1 MFMARKVVFAF
12 LLMWIGTVFSGA
24 LAAETACIVPGRGF
38 FRVHAGAGGLF
49 GAFAHDHLIEAG
61 KIEGCAA
68 VDLQNLAQSS
78 VKLSFSAAELRV
90 VDPKESAEDRAKVQK
105 TMEAEVLRL
114 PEYPKITFESTGVT
128 TDSGSQV
135 SSEWQ
140 FDDSRESFAGH
151 SSRDCGPARDGTY
164 KVTGTFKFKQ
174 TTFGIQPVSLVGGTI
189 RVKDELETEWELFL
203 SEAGNP
209 LSSSGC
215 QDSPP
220 RHV

>member
-1 MFMARKVVFAF
+1 MARSAKYVIAARRIMMFMARKIVFTF
-12 LLMWIGTVFSGA
+12 LLISLGTVFSGA

-61 KIEGCAA
+61 KIEGCAD

-105 TMEAEVLRL
+105 TMEAEVLRVS
-114 PEYPKITFESTGVT
+114 EYPKITFESTGIT
-128 TDSGSQV
+128 TDSGSRYRV
-135 SSEWQ
+135 SGNLTIRGKAS
-140 FDDSRESFAGH
+140 
-151 SSRDCGPARDGTY
+151 PVTVPVTVARLVDGTY

-203 SEAGNP
+203 K
-209 LSSSGC
+209 
-215 QDSPP
+215 
-220 RHV
+220 